1 LGWLKKE
8 KRIMPRKLESRTTP
22 IQNRARKQRQ
32 KILMITCNLLQ
43 TVGLSDLTTLIIA
56 KKIGISVGTLYHY
69 FPNKHAILFALSELW
84 LEKMMLAI
92 DCIESENIE
101 ELELKPFV
109 NLTLDKLHEIYKANT
124 YLMPIIPIMRATPEL
139 KPFYNSSLDHIHNGF
154 MGVFERLSLSM
165 SDKDSLGLAVLFFQL
180 CESVL
185 FNSGDHQLDEKN
197 PLADLK
203 YLLLVLLER
212 ERVRF

>member
-1 LGWLKKE
+1 
-8 KRIMPRKLESRTTP
+8 MPRILESRTTP

-32 KILMITCNLLQ
+32 KILMVTCNLLQ

-56 KKIGISVGTLYHY
+56 KKVGISVGTLYHY

-84 LEKMMLAI
+84 LENMMLAI
-92 DCIESENIE
+92 NDIESENIE

-109 NLTLDKLHEIYKANT
+109 NLTLDKLYEVYKANT

-139 KPFYNSSLDHIHNGF
+139 KPFYNSSLDLIHNGF

-165 SDKDSLGLAVLFFQL
+165 SDKHSLGLVVLFFQL

-185 FNSGDHQLDEKN
+185 FNSRDHQLDEKN

>member
-1 LGWLKKE
+1 
-8 KRIMPRKLESRTTP
+8 MPRKLESRTTP

-43 TVGLSDLTTLIIA
+43 TDGLSDLTTLIIA
-56 KKIGISVGTLYHY
+56 KKVGISVGTLYHY

-92 DCIESENIE
+92 DGIESENIE

-109 NLTLDKLHEIYKANT
+109 NLTLDKLYEIYKANT

-139 KPFYNSSLDHIHNGF
+139 KPFYNSSLDRIHNGF

-165 SDKDSLGLAVLFFQL
+165 SDKDSLDLAVLFFQL

-185 FNSGDHQLDEKN
+185 FNRGDHQLDGKN

>member
-1 LGWLKKE
+1 
-8 KRIMPRKLESRTTP
+8 MPRKLESRTTP

-56 KKIGISVGTLYHY
+56 KKVGISVGTLYHY

-84 LEKMMLAI
+84 LEKMKLAI
-92 DCIESENIE
+92 DDIESENIE

-124 YLMPIIPIMRATPEL
+124 YLMPIIPIIRATPEL
-139 KPFYNSSLDHIHNGF
+139 KPFYNSSLDLIHNGF
-154 MGVFERLSLSM
+154 MAIFERLSLSM

-185 FNSGDHQLDEKN
+185 FNSGGHQLDEKN